1 MSLNVC
7 NVHVFIGLVDFRLH
21 VMLVLSIV
29 MQSFSKKKYMC
40 VYMYIFVLL
49 SLHVV

>member
-1 MSLNVC
+1 MSLTFVMYK
-7 NVHVFIGLVDFRLH
+7 LH
-21 VMLVLSIV
+21 VMQVLSIV
-29 MQSFSKKKYMC
+29 MQSFSKKEYMC